1 MSVQQQKLQII
12 KTITNLVHQNQ
23 LRKKQL
29 ESWKLKCVSEV
40 QISCTGRVCDS
51 TIFII

>member
-1 MSVQQQKLQII
+1 MINVGAAA
-12 KTITNLVHQNQ
+12 KTSNHKNDYKSRPSNQ

-40 QISCTGRVCDS
+40 QISKVAQDGV
-51 TIFII
+51 